1 MSLSAPAM
9 PEAAPIAMLRYFDVV
24 VLVVA
29 APVLLLIGVP
39 ALGYAVGAGSWIALR
54 ALGVGVDR
62 LSSAASPTSR
72 ELSLKLAYM
81 LSRLFL
87 LALAVIFV
95 RNQAGQDAAEDA
107 GIDFGIRQELVT
119 AGGKTAIH
127 RQLLPRVSFS
137 GRAL

>member
-1 MSLSAPAM
+1 MSLSAHAM
-9 PEAAPIAMLRYFDVV
+9 PEPPSPILRYFDVV

-54 ALGVGVDR
+54 AVGVGVDR

-72 ELSLKLAYM
+72 ALSLKLAYM

-95 RNQAGQDAAEDA
+95 RNQAGQDDGLAALCVIVFA
-107 GIDFGIRQELVT
+107 FT
-119 AGGKTAIH
+119 A
-127 RQLLPRVSFS
+127 QLSLSFVNGPRS
-137 GRAL
+137 R